1 MGKGETGLRWA
12 DSGPH
17 DLELFKE
24 IRLKAGNDSLSLLN
38 DEWAEKEKG
47 KLIPF

>member
-1 MGKGETGLRWA
+1 MGKRETGLRWA

-24 IRLKAGNDSLSLLN
+24 IRLKTGNDSLSFLN
-38 DEWAEKEKG
+38 DEWAKEKG